1 MAGTAPGEDHEV
13 WQPHDQCRAGLAR
26 VSTTILACRPISPGQ
41 RATYR
46 VIGTMNN
53 LGQGLFGA
61 VLPVTT
67 KPSKIRVVSSIA
79 GASAT
84 ATVK

>member
-1 MAGTAPGEDHEV
+1 
-13 WQPHDQCRAGLAR
+13 
-26 VSTTILACRPISPGQ
+26 
-41 RATYR
+41 
-46 VIGTMNN
+46 MNN
-53 LGQGLFGA
+53 LGQGLLGA